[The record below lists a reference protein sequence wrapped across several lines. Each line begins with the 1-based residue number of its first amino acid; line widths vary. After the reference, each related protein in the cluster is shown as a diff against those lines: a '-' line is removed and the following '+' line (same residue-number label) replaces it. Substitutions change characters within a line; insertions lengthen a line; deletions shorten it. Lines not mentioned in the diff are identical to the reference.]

1 MKVYLKLAWRNL
13 WRNKRRTLIT
23 SASIFF
29 GVVLSAIMSSMQEGS
44 YAQYIKTIVNFYS
57 GYIQVHQKGYWNNQ
71 EINNSLEYSAIST
84 KLKDIKEITIF
95 TPRLENFAL
104 AASEDITKGVM
115 VIGISPQKEDRITG
129 LSGKIINGKYLYDGD
144 KGVVLGSA
152 LAKFLNLGVSD
163 TLVLLGQGYQGV
175 SAAGKYPVRGIIKQP
190 SPDLDRIVVY
200 MDVTASQDLFSASDR
215 LTSIVIMVKN
225 SEDVASAKKE
235 LISKLGPEYEV
246 MDWKQINSI
255 LMKQIDSDRQSGIIM
270 KGVLYMI
277 IAFGIFGTVMMM
289 TAERRKEFGVLI
301 AFGMQKNRLSFVL
314 VQETI
319 LLGLVGVITGIVAS
333 IPITWYFTLHPI
345 PFSGQAAETM
355 MQMGFEPIMSFSMTP
370 SVFYNQAI
378 TIFIFTVII
387 GLYPV
392 VNIHK
397 LKISKALHS

>member
-1 MKVYLKLAWRNL
+1 MLKLAWRNL

-29 GVVLSAIMSSMQEGS
+29 GVVLSAVMSSMQEGS

-57 GYIQVHQKGYWNNQ
+57 GYIQVHQKGYWEDQ
-71 EINNSLEYSAIST
+71 VINNSLEYSNISS
-84 KLKDIKEITIF
+84 KLEQVKEITVF

-115 VIGISPQKEDRITG
+115 VIGIAPQNEDRITG
-129 LSGKIINGKYLYDGD
+129 LSGKIIQGKYLVEGD

-152 LAKFLNLGVSD
+152 LAKFLSLGIND
-163 TLVLLGQGYQGV
+163 TLVLLSQGYHGV

-190 SPDLDRIVVY
+190 SPDLDRIIVY
-200 MDVTASQDLFSASDR
+200 MDVTGCQELFSAPSR
-215 LTSIVIMVKN
+215 LTSIVIMVNN
-225 SEDVASAKKE
+225 SDDVAAAKKE
-235 LISKLGPEYEV
+235 LVSTLGPQYEV
-246 MDWKQINSI
+246 MDWKEINSI
-255 LMKQIDSDRQSGIIM
+255 LMKQIDSDRQSGLIM

-301 AFGMQKNRLSFVL
+301 AVGMQKNKLSNML
-314 VQETI
+314 LLETI
-319 LLGLVGVITGIVAS
+319 LLGLVGVVSGLLAS
-333 IPITWYFTLHPI
+333 IPITWYFTFHPI

-378 TIFIFTVII
+378 IIFIFTVII

-392 VNIHK
+392 LNIHR

>member
-13 WRNKRRTLIT
+13 WRNKQRTLIT